1 MDLHTQ
7 YRKKIFKMTYEEL
20 KKIAQPH
27 IREGENLPSNAF
39 LLLTQLHIPFKNET
53 QCSEDYGGKMTPLYN
68 VPAFLAEYK
77 GIRTIYFNSKTGYY
91 NFYIFHEI
99 AHYLLGHEDDSPQNE
114 LDADMLACIL
124 AAPVK
129 NLPSNIKSAR
139 DISTICK
146 IPIDKAEMYWSE
158 IKKEFSNTYK
168 KIIVASCILL
178 ALALL
183 ISAVSSFNK
192 NPQSPVSNNDSEINP
207 SETVEV
213 IQTQDFE
220 KSEEKNENFFYFSSS
235 GTHYHKKDCQYVKY
249 KTNIISI
256 SQEDADTLGLIPCEE
271 CIK

>member
-1 MDLHTQ
+1 
-7 YRKKIFKMTYEEL
+7 MTYEEL

-39 LLLTQLHIPFKNET
+39 LLLSQLHIPFKNET
-53 QCSEDYGGKMTPLYN
+53 QCSEEYGGKMTPLYN
-68 VPAFLAEYK
+68 TPAFLAEYK
-77 GIRTIYFNSKTGYY
+77 GVKTIYFNSKTGYY

-158 IKKEFSNTYK
+158 IRKEFSNTYK
-168 KIIVASCILL
+168 KFIIIGCIFL
-178 ALALL
+178 ALIFMIFI
-183 ISAVSSFNK
+183 ISLFDSS
-192 NPQSPVSNNDSEINP
+192 STSHSINNEASTNETQMKEI
-207 SETVEV
+207 T
-213 IQTQDFE
+213 QTQETNSAIDAVRDI
-220 KSEEKNENFFYFSSS
+220 FYFSSA
-235 GTHYHKKDCQYVKY
+235 GTHYHKKDCRYVKY
-249 KTNIISI
+249 KTNIVSI
-256 SQEDADTLGLIPCEE
+256 SQEDADNLNLLPCEE
-271 CIK
+271 CIEK

>member
-1 MDLHTQ
+1 
-7 YRKKIFKMTYEEL
+7 MTYEEL

-39 LLLTQLHIPFKNET
+39 LLLTQLHIPFKNES

-68 VPAFLAEYK
+68 TPTFLAEYK
-77 GIRTIYFNSKTGYY
+77 GVRTVYYNSKTCYW

-139 DISTICK
+139 DISAICK

-158 IKKEFSNTYK
+158 IRKEFSNTYK
-168 KIIVASCILL
+168 KIILVGCILL
-178 ALALL
+178 TLIISIFILSFFKNISQPLTPLREEENTQNQQTEQTAGSALET
-183 ISAVSSFNK
+183 
-192 NPQSPVSNNDSEINP
+192 NDNL
-207 SETVEV
+207 
-213 IQTQDFE
+213 
-220 KSEEKNENFFYFSSS
+220 FYHTSS

-256 SQEDADTLGLIPCEE
+256 SQEDANTLNLIPCEE